1 MTNTTRAL
9 FVTAML
15 TSVAA
20 CSPSAGPMSGSGALP
35 TDCRPTTAPG
45 QVCQRPSNVSAGA
58 FGAGPS
64 PRSLQGFSVEIN
76 GGFVDTANNRIV
88 VGVSHGTD
96 DARKVLVMG
105 YDLTT
110 GNRTVISGI
119 FENPSS
125 GVTMRG
131 AGPAVGFI
139 KDIRLGPDGKYY
151 ALNSPDSGDGATVLR
166 IDPATGDRTLVWAG
180 ADAMFG
186 QCPSGLGTNPH
197 VMPSPWSLEV
207 EPSGSF
213 LMGFGGSPAGSGL
226 GVLRVSADGRT
237 CSFVTLAGRANDS
250 MAVGGGVSL
259 MGSDIR
265 GLYLHGGALYATH
278 GLTASL
284 LRVDLMSGMRTRV
297 ASSANQT
304 TVGTGGTLGVGWVTY
319 DPRRMSILTTGQFAS
334 NDTIVS
340 WVDSTSGNRNV
351 LEIAGPAYKG
361 FQNGGGIWV
370 RPSDGMILMAVDGVA
385 IVAVDPETGNSN
397 IFSI

>member
-1 MTNTTRAL
+1 MTNTSRAL
-9 FVTAML
+9 VLTAML
-15 TSVAA
+15 ASLAN
-20 CSPSAGPMSGSGALP
+20 CSPSAGPMGSAGALP
-35 TDCRPTTAPG
+35 TDCRPTTASA
-45 QVCQRPSNVSAGA
+45 QICLRPSNVPAGT
-58 FGAGPS
+58 FGTGPS
-64 PRSLQGFSVEIN
+64 PRSLGGFSVEIN

-110 GNRTVISGI
+110 GNRSVISGI
-119 FENPSS
+119 FEDPSS
-125 GVTMRG
+125 GMTMRG
-131 AGPAVGFI
+131 TGPAVGFI

-186 QCPSGLGTNPH
+186 QCPSGLSNNPH
-197 VMPSPWSLEV
+197 IMPSPWSLEV
-207 EPSGSF
+207 EPTGSF

-237 CSFVTLAGRANDS
+237 CTFVTLAGRANDS
-250 MAVGGGVSL
+250 MSVGGGVTL

-265 GLYLHGGALYATH
+265 GLFLHGGALYATH

-284 LRVDLMSGMRTRV
+284 LRIDLASGMRTRV

-304 TVGTGGTLGVGWVTY
+304 SVGTGGTLGVGWVTY
-319 DPRRMSILTTGQFAS
+319 DARRMSLLTTGQFAS

-340 WVDSTSGNRNV
+340 WVDSTNGNRNV
-351 LEIAGPAYKG
+351 LEVAGPAYRG

-370 RPSDGMILMAVDGVA
+370 RPSDGMILMAVDGVS
-385 IVAVDPETGNSN
+385 IVAVDPATGNSN